1 MRFGPRVRLPLG
13 LHGALL
19 PVLDSGGMALA
30 HVFDALPFNYEW
42 NPTSQL
48 AMVTS
53 QVVHWDFSNA
63 ARSGLAEMR
72 S

>member
-1 MRFGPRVRLPLG
+1 MRFGPVCGYRWDCTARFCLFLIPEGWL
-13 LHGALL
+13 
-19 PVLDSGGMALA
+19 LA